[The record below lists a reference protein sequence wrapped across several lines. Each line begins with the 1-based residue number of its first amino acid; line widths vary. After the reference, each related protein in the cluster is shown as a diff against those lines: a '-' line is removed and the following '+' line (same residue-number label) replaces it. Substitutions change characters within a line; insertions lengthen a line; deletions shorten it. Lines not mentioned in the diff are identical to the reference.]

1 MKKPEIK
8 KLTRR
13 QEHRVTRL
21 TDDQIEY
28 LDMLEEFYEISV
40 KLNKI
45 KEEKW
50 EYLMQKPKIKNT
62 L

>member
-1 MKKPEIK
+1 MKKSEIK

-13 QEHRVTRL
+13 QEHLVTRL

-50 EYLMQKPKIKNT
+50 ILHIK
-62 L
+62 LVFMRDL